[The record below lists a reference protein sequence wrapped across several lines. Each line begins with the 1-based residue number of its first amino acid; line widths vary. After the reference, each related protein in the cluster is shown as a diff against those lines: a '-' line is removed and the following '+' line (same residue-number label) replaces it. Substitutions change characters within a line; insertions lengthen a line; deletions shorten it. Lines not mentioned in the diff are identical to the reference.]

1 MFQNFNYLK
10 IVINLILTSKYREII
25 YLLIEYKTFLC
36 FDNFLTMRYIGYINE
51 IRKKND
57 WQNKKGFTLAEV
69 LITLVIIGVVVA
81 MTIPNVI
88 NNSKKQEYS
97 AKFKK
102 FYSTMK
108 QA

>member
-57 WQNKKGFTLAEV
+57 
-69 LITLVIIGVVVA
+69 
-81 MTIPNVI
+81 
-88 NNSKKQEYS
+88 
-97 AKFKK
+97 
-102 FYSTMK
+102 
-108 QA
+108 